1 MYGSIAKREKK
12 SQIYTASCS
21 SSGNTELIE
30 HELLKINFSK
40 SHQYCYRQTP
50 TSVKKLLAFQSP
62 IFHDLSPSGWES
74 LCLQWCLPCCSKAAS
89 CLNVCKWNYVL
100 KLTLP
105 FLGGGLLFGCE
116 WPLTSPDTAGRKP
129 CKFACSSTHSLL
141 IREYTDLP
149 KLYSYLKPGYH
160 YTFAV
165 QIGLQCGKLT
175 LLEVNLSFSSTL
187 PWK

>member
-12 SQIYTASCS
+12 IQIYTASCS

-105 FLGGGLLFGCE
+105 FLGGAALWLWMASDLSWHSRQKTLQICLQLY
-116 WPLTSPDTAGRKP
+116 PLTFNQRIHRPTK
-129 CKFACSSTHSLL
+129 
-141 IREYTDLP
+141 
-149 KLYSYLKPGYH
+149 
-160 YTFAV
+160 
-165 QIGLQCGKLT
+165 T
-175 LLEVNLSFSSTL
+175 LLL
-187 PWK
+187 PETWVSLHLCSADRATMWETHLA